1 MISSPVIWQ
10 NLVSR
15 ISVKNE
21 FLQYMRLLG
30 FDTPLRVLE
39 KQKFPKIAEILN
51 WQNLVSV
58 LFFKF

>member
-1 MISSPVIWQ
+1 MIWQ